1 MSESIATSI
10 EKYAIVAGT
19 EKAVGSVIVR
29 KVCFAALSLASTLRR
44 TMQSIVSFFSGTC
57 YHGRQNTAILAAKLL
72 VTLHIESI
80 GRIEIFPGSQLRK
93 RSQGDQRRRHHRKT
107 ARLGLL

>member
-29 KVCFAALSLASTLRR
+29 KVCFA
-44 TMQSIVSFFSGTC
+44 G
-57 YHGRQNTAILAAKLL
+57 
-72 VTLHIESI
+72 
-80 GRIEIFPGSQLRK
+80 
-93 RSQGDQRRRHHRKT
+93 
-107 ARLGLL
+107 